1 MRVRK
6 MTGIGSENEVKRIF
20 LRLAKAHQIERVP
33 GKGGGAAAWR
43 KYTGW
48 WEQQP
53 EKAEEQ
59 QVE

>member
-1 MRVRK
+1 